1 MLREAPVC
9 TSMTSSKSD
18 RIHAEQPQNLS
29 IRCAVTDV
37 FVRDIPVSVVFFY
50 EHSLDSQML
59 ARGLSQVL
67 GDFALFNARLRRD
80 GLERFID
87 CGETGCRF
95 TVHRSTRTLAET
107 LTNLDE
113 GARLQ
118 LVDPIAAR
126 QVWNRDEPVLS
137 LRVTHFADGCSALG
151 LSWHHTVGDWHSV
164 MSMLKAWSRAV
175 VGLDYE
181 KPLLVTDRDA
191 HFNSTLPASE
201 LAPPNLRFMALRELP
216 KLGLYMLTGA
226 RDKRRVTFHF
236 EPDELERMRSELER
250 EAGHKLSIN
259 DALSGHIAT
268 VLAARDVKACDR
280 RLSIAVNF
288 RKRAGLPDHLMCNAV
303 STLDVG
309 CEQGKS
315 AASIAA
321 DLRGALDAYADK
333 HLNHRANL
341 RLIERHGG
349 IANITRFIPTGIDP
363 FKGSIVLSNWSRF
376 GIYDIDFGGQPPSHF
391 LTVGGGP
398 LPWLGTVHEGFGNR
412 GLIVDLEVPTK
423 VAQRVVDETGLRQ
436 LHRYREGNAA
446 SRFRW
451 LN

>member
-1 MLREAPVC
+1 MA
-9 TSMTSSKSD
+9 SSKSD
-18 RIHAEQPQNLS
+18 RIQAEHPQKLS

-37 FVRDIPVSVVFFY
+37 FVRDIPVSVVFLY
-50 EHSLDSQML
+50 ERALDSSAL
-59 ARGLSQVL
+59 TRGLRRVL
-67 GDFALFNARLRRD
+67 GDFALFNARLRRE

-95 TVHRSTRTLAET
+95 TVRRSSKTLSQTLAS
-107 LTNLDE
+107 LDE
-113 GARLQ
+113 RSRLQ

-137 LRVTHFADGCSALG
+137 LRLTHFADGCSALG

-164 MSMLKAWSRAV
+164 MSLLKAWSRTVA
-175 VGLDYE
+175 GREYE

-191 HFNSTLPASE
+191 HFNSALPASE
-201 LAPPNLRFMALRELP
+201 LAPPNLRYLPLRELP
-216 KLGLYMLTGA
+216 RLGLYMLTRA
-226 RDKRRVTFHF
+226 RDKRRVTFQF
-236 EPDELERMRSELER
+236 EPDELERMRSELQR
-250 EAGHKLSIN
+250 ESGQRLSIN
-259 DALSGHIAT
+259 DALSGHMAT

-288 RKRAGLPDHLMCNAV
+288 RKRAGLPDELLCNAV

-315 AASIAA
+315 AARIAA
-321 DLRGALDAYADK
+321 DLRGALDVYADK

-349 IANITRFIPTGIDP
+349 VANITRFIPTGVDP
-363 FKGSIVLSNWSRF
+363 FAGSIVLSNWSRF
-376 GIYDIDFGGQPPSHF
+376 GIYDIDFGGQAPSHF

-412 GLIVDLEVPTK
+412 GLIVDLEVPTP
-423 VAQRVVDETGLRQ
+423 VAQRLVDQTGLRM
-436 LHRYREGNAA
+436 LHRYRAGGAE
-446 SRFRW
+446 SRFAW

>member
-1 MLREAPVC
+1 
-9 TSMTSSKSD
+9 MTSSKTD
-18 RIHAEQPQNLS
+18 RIRAERPQKLS

-37 FVRDIPVSVVFFY
+37 FVRDIPVSVVFLY
-50 EHSLDSQML
+50 ERTLDSDAL
-59 ARGLSQVL
+59 AHGLCRVL
-67 GDFALFNARLRRD
+67 GDFALFNARLRRE

-87 CGETGCRF
+87 CGDTGCRF
-95 TVHRSTRTLAET
+95 SVHQSTSTLSQTLAT
-107 LTNLDE
+107 LDE
-113 GARLQ
+113 RSRLQ

-126 QVWNRDEPVLS
+126 QAWNRDEPVLS
-137 LRVTHFADGCSALG
+137 LRVTQFADGCSALG

-164 MSMLKAWSRAV
+164 MSMLKAWSRTVA
-175 VGLDYE
+175 GLEYE

-191 HFNSTLPASE
+191 HFDSALPASE
-201 LAPPNLRFMALRELP
+201 FAPPNLRFMALRELP
-216 KLGLYMLTGA
+216 RLGLYMLTEA

-259 DALSGHIAT
+259 DALSGHVAT

-288 RKRAGLPDHLMCNAV
+288 RKRAGLPEHLLCNAV

-309 CEQGKS
+309 CERGKS
-315 AASIAA
+315 AARIAA

-349 IANITRFIPTGIDP
+349 VAKITRFIPTGVDP
-363 FKGSIVLSNWSRF
+363 FAGSIILSNWSRF
-376 GIYDIDFGGQPPSHF
+376 GIYDIDFGGQAPSHF

-412 GLIVDLEVPTK
+412 GLIVDLELPTK

-436 LHRYREGNAA
+436 LHRYRSEADDGHAA

>member
-1 MLREAPVC
+1 
-9 TSMTSSKSD
+9 MTSSKSD

-175 VGLDYE
+175 VGIDYE